1 MPGNAIARSS
11 YIKHDIGMRKDTM
24 APIDRIER
32 RLKLHDVRVLMAVI
46 EAGSMAKAAQRLGTS
61 QPAVSRSIAD
71 LEHTLGV
78 RLLERSA
85 WGVEP
90 TQYGEAIV
98 RRGVAV
104 FDELR
109 QGVKDIEFLS
119 DPTAGELRIGCPEAI
134 ATGPVLAVMN
144 RLTRRHPRIVF
155 HVMTGNAPSIRRGL
169 MERAIEV
176 GIMRVMGRVDEEALR
191 VETLFDDE
199 LLVAAG
205 ANNPLARRRRI
216 DLAELVDEKWVMPLP
231 DSFTTAL
238 AADAFRQR
246 GLELPAATVITP
258 SQSLRNQLLV
268 TGGFLTV
275 IHGFALAVTDKYPTI
290 RPLPIGLAST
300 RRPIAIFTL
309 KKRVLS
315 PLAESFIASI
325 RSIAK
330 ALVKNG

>member
-1 MPGNAIARSS
+1 
-11 YIKHDIGMRKDTM
+11 M
-24 APIDRIER
+24 AQLDRIER
-32 RLKLHDVRVLMAVI
+32 RLKLHDVRVLMSVV

-85 WGVEP
+85 WGVAP

-98 RRGVAV
+98 QRGVAV

-109 QGVKDIEFLS
+109 QGVKDIEFLA
-119 DPTAGELRIGCPEAI
+119 DPTAGELRIGCPEPI
-134 ATGPVLAVMN
+134 ASGPVMAVIN

-155 HVMTGNAPSIRRGL
+155 HVMTGNAPSTHRGL
-169 MERAIEV
+169 VERTIEV
-176 GIMRVMGRVDEEALR
+176 GITRVVGRLDEEVLR

-199 LLVAAG
+199 LVVAAG
-205 ANNPLARRRRI
+205 ANNPLTRRRRI
-216 DLAELVDEKWVMPLP
+216 DLAELAHEKWAMPLG
-231 DSFTTAL
+231 DSFTMAL
-238 AADAFRQR
+238 AAEAFRAR
-246 GLELPAATVITP
+246 GLEPPHATVVTP
-258 SQSLRNQLLV
+258 SQSLRNRLLV
-268 TGGFLTV
+268 TGGFLTM
-275 IHGFALAVTDKYPTI
+275 IHGLALAVPNRFPTI
-290 RPLPIGLAST
+290 RPLPVAMPT
-300 RRPIAIFTL
+300 ARRPIAIITL

-330 ALVKNG
+330 PLAKNA

>member
-1 MPGNAIARSS
+1 
-11 YIKHDIGMRKDTM
+11 MRPT
-24 APIDRIER
+24 DRIER
-32 RLKLHDVRVLMAVI
+32 RLKLHDVRVLMSVV
-46 EAGSMAKAAQRLGTS
+46 EAGSMAKAARRLGTS
-61 QPAVSRSIAD
+61 QPAVSRSIAE

-78 RLLERSA
+78 RLLERNA
-85 WGVEP
+85 WGVAP

-109 QGVKDIEFLS
+109 QGVQDIEFLA

-134 ATGPVLAVMN
+134 ASGPVLAVMN
-144 RLTRRHPRIVF
+144 RFTRRHPRIVF

-169 MERAIEV
+169 MERATEV

-199 LLVAAG
+199 LVVAAG
-205 ANNPLARRRRI
+205 AGNPLARRRRI
-216 DLAELVDEKWVMPLP
+216 DLAELVHEKWVLPPP

-238 AADAFRQR
+238 AAAAFRER
-246 GLELPAATVITP
+246 GLEPPAATVISP
-258 SQSLRNQLLV
+258 SQSLRNRLLV
-268 TGGFLTV
+268 TDGFLTF
-275 IHGFALAVTDKYPTI
+275 IHGFALAVPDKYPRI
-290 RPLPIGLAST
+290 RPLPVALPNT

-330 ALVKNG
+330 PLAKSA

>member
-1 MPGNAIARSS
+1 MG
-11 YIKHDIGMRKDTM
+11 
-24 APIDRIER
+24 PIDRVER
-32 RLKLHDVRVLMAVI
+32 RLKLHDVRVLMSVV

-90 TQYGEAIV
+90 TQYGEAII

-109 QGVKDIEFLS
+109 QGVKDIEFLT
-119 DPTAGELRIGCPEAI
+119 DPTAGELRIGCPESI
-134 ATGPVLAVMN
+134 ASGPVLAVIN
-144 RLTRRHPRIVF
+144 RLSRRHPRIVF
-155 HVMTGNAPSIRRGL
+155 QVMTGNAPSTHRGL
-169 MERAIEV
+169 MDRSVEV
-176 GIMRVMGRVDEEALR
+176 GITRLVGPLDENVLR

-199 LLVAAG
+199 LVIAAG
-205 ANNPLARRRRI
+205 ARNPLTRRRRI
-216 DLAELVDEKWVMPLP
+216 ELGELAQERWVMPLH

-238 AADAFRQR
+238 AAEAFREQ
-246 GLELPAATVITP
+246 GLEPPVATVVTP
-258 SQSLRNQLLV
+258 SQSLRNRLLL
-268 TGGFLTV
+268 TGGFLTFN
-275 IHGFALAVTDKYPTI
+275 HGFALAVPNKFPTI
-290 RPLPIGLAST
+290 RPLPVALPTA
-300 RRPIAIFTL
+300 RRPIAIITL
-309 KKRVLS
+309 RKRVLS

-330 ALVKNG
+330 PLAKRA

>member
-1 MPGNAIARSS
+1 
-11 YIKHDIGMRKDTM
+11 M

-90 TQYGEAIV
+90 THYGEAIV

-119 DPTAGELRIGCPEAI
+119 DPTAGELRIGCPEPI
-134 ATGPVLAVMN
+134 ASGPVMAVIN

-155 HVMTGNAPSIRRGL
+155 HVMTGNAPSTHRGL
-169 MERAIEV
+169 VERTIEV
-176 GIMRVMGRVDEEALR
+176 GITRVVGRLDEEVLR
-191 VETLFDDE
+191 VETLFEDE
-199 LLVAAG
+199 LVVAAG
-205 ANNPLARRRRI
+205 ANNPLTRRRRI
-216 DLAELVDEKWVMPLP
+216 DLAELAHEKWAMPLG
-231 DSFTTAL
+231 DSFTMAL
-238 AADAFRQR
+238 AAEAFRAR
-246 GLELPAATVITP
+246 GLEPPHATVVTP
-258 SQSLRNQLLV
+258 SQSLRNRLLV
-268 TGGFLTV
+268 TGGFLTM
-275 IHGFALAVTDKYPTI
+275 IHGLALAVPNRFPTI
-290 RPLPIGLAST
+290 RPLPVAMPT
-300 RRPIAIFTL
+300 ARRPIAIFTL

>member
-1 MPGNAIARSS
+1 
-11 YIKHDIGMRKDTM
+11 M
-24 APIDRIER
+24 AQLDRIER
-32 RLKLHDVRVLMAVI
+32 RLKLHDVRVLMSVV

-85 WGVEP
+85 WGVAP

-98 RRGVAV
+98 QRGVAV

-109 QGVKDIEFLS
+109 QGVKDIEFLA
-119 DPTAGELRIGCPEAI
+119 DPTAGELRIGCPEPI
-134 ATGPVLAVMN
+134 ASGPVMAVIN

-155 HVMTGNAPSIRRGL
+155 HVMTGNAPSTHRGL
-169 MERAIEV
+169 VERTIEV
-176 GIMRVMGRVDEEALR
+176 GITRVVGRLDEEVLR

-199 LLVAAG
+199 LVVAAG
-205 ANNPLARRRRI
+205 ANNPLTRRRRI
-216 DLAELVDEKWVMPLP
+216 DLAELAHEKWAMPLG
-231 DSFTTAL
+231 DSFTMAL
-238 AADAFRQR
+238 AAEAFRAR
-246 GLELPAATVITP
+246 GLEPPHATVVTP
-258 SQSLRNQLLV
+258 SQSLRNRLLV
-268 TGGFLTV
+268 TGGFLTM
-275 IHGFALAVTDKYPTI
+275 IHGLALAVPNRFPTI
-290 RPLPIGLAST
+290 RPLPVAMPT
-300 RRPIAIFTL
+300 ARRPIAIFTL

>member
-1 MPGNAIARSS
+1 MG
-11 YIKHDIGMRKDTM
+11 
-24 APIDRIER
+24 PIDRVER
-32 RLKLHDVRVLMAVI
+32 RLKLRDVRVLMAVT

-90 TQYGEAIV
+90 TQYGEAII

-109 QGVKDIEFLS
+109 AGVKDIEFLA
-119 DPTAGELRIGCPEAI
+119 DPTAGELRIACPEAI
-134 ATGPVLAVMN
+134 ASGPVLAVIN

-155 HVMTGNAPSIRRGL
+155 HVMTGTAHMIHRAL
-169 MERAIEV
+169 TERTAEV
-176 GIMRVMGRVDEEALR
+176 GIMRVMRRVDEDVFR
-191 VETLFDDE
+191 IETLFDDE

-205 ANNPLARRRRI
+205 ARNPLTRRRRV
-216 DLAELVDEKWVMPLP
+216 DLAELVHERWVMSPN

-238 AADAFRQR
+238 AAEAFRER
-246 GLELPAATVITP
+246 GLEPPAATVVTP
-258 SQSLRNQLLV
+258 SLSLRNRLLV
-268 TGGFLTV
+268 TGGFLTFV
-275 IHGFALAVTDKYPTI
+275 HGIALAVPGKYPI
-290 RPLPIGLAST
+290 IQRVPVAMPVT

-309 KKRVLS
+309 RKRLLS
-315 PLAESFIASI
+315 PLAESFIASL
-325 RSIAK
+325 RSIAGPVAK
-330 ALVKNG
+330 GA